1 MMNKVAVTG
10 NIGSGKSTVCKIF
23 ESLGIKV
30 YYADSEAKKF
40 YRDLDVISSV
50 KEVFGKDIFDEH
62 GIISHARL
70 ATIVFNNEKLLKK
83 LNSIIHPLVLK
94 DFQTWAGEK
103 GSEDYI
109 VYESALLF
117 ESGFNKYFD
126 HSILV
131 TAPPEIAM
139 NRVMA
144 RDNTSRS
151 DFEARLSRQMSESEK
166 QALARHIIINDGTT
180 AIIPQIMV
188 LHKLFSSR

>member
-23 ESLGIKV
+23 ESLGIEV
-30 YYADSEAKKF
+30 YYADGEAKKF
-40 YRDLDVISSV
+40 YRDLDVIRSV
-50 KEVFGKDIFDEH
+50 KEVFGNDIFDEH
-62 GIISHARL
+62 GIISHTKL
-70 ATIVFNNEKLLKK
+70 ATIVFNNEELLKK
-83 LNSIIHPLVLK
+83 LNGIIHPLVLK
-94 DFQTWAGEK
+94 DFQTWAGER

-131 TAPPEIAM
+131 TAPTEIAM
-139 NRVMA
+139 NRVME
-144 RDNTSRS
+144 RDKISRS
-151 DFEARLSRQMSESEK
+151 DFEARLSRQMPEPDK

-180 AIIPQIMV
+180 ALIPQVIEM
-188 LHKLFSSR
+188 HKQILKG